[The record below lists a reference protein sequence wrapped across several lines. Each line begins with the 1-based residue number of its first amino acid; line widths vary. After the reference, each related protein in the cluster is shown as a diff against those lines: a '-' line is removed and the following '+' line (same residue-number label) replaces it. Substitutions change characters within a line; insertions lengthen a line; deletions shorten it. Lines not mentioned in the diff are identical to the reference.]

1 MPCWLRADQGNL
13 RKQLSKSR
21 KSDPFDGITESDIED
36 AAPESLVID
45 ELVTLEKLTS
55 NRLGIDKRMLIL
67 TIMQACN
74 CYSC

>member
-1 MPCWLRADQGNL
+1 MLAESRSRQSKEAM
-13 RKQLSKSR
+13 SKSR
-21 KSDPFDGITESDIED
+21 ESDPFDGITESDIED

-67 TIMQACN
+67 TMQACN